1 MFKGEIYISKDYKLE
16 DYLRLKLRIDSDE
29 DIWKSAMNIFISRMK
44 GRYFDAIDKLSEEIN
59 KYGFSI
65 MVLECLIIDTL
76 VKFRYGPNKTE
87 TGRYLTD
94 IVIDKK
100 NESFQKFRYY
110 QENKVRFRKFL
121 EEFFIFEDNKN
132 KKYISK
138 KFYEDIRSSIVHFG
152 STENT
157 SRLTCDSSRLFTIL
171 ENRDISVDIT
181 IMNNELKR
189 YFNKYIEELKDKNNT
204 ELRKNF
210 MLAMNYLCGVY
221 ENFEVK

>member
-29 DIWKSAMNIFISRMK
+29 DIWKSAMNIFINRIN
-44 GRYFDAIDKLSEEIN
+44 GRYFDAIDKLSEERN

-65 MVLECLIIDTL
+65 MVLECLVIDTF

-100 NESFQKFRYY
+100 QKSFQKLRYY

-121 EEFFIFEDNKN
+121 EEFLIFEDNAD

-157 SRLTCDSSRLFTIL
+157 SRLTCDCSRLFTIL
-171 ENRDISVDIT
+171 ENGDISVDVI
-181 IMNNELKR
+181 IMNNELKE
-189 YFNKYIEELKDKNNT
+189 YFNKYIKELKDKKNI

-210 MLAMNYLCGVY
+210 MLAMDYLCGVY
-221 ENFEVK
+221 GNFEIK

>member
-1 MFKGEIYISKDYKLE
+1 MFKEEIYISKDYKLE
-16 DYLRLKLRIDSDE
+16 DYLRLKLRINSDE
-29 DIWKSAMNIFISRMK
+29 DIWKSATNIFISRIK
-44 GRYFDAIDKLSEEIN
+44 GRYFDAIDKLSEEVN

-65 MVLECLIIDTL
+65 MVLECLLIDTF
-76 VKFRYGPNKTE
+76 VKFRYGSNKTE

-100 NESFQKFRYY
+100 HRSFEKLKYN

-121 EEFFIFEDNKN
+121 EEFFIFEDNK
-132 KKYISK
+132 KYIST

-171 ENRDISVDIT
+171 ENGDISVDIA
-181 IMNNELKR
+181 IMNKELKR
-189 YFNKYIEELKDKNNT
+189 YFNKYIEELKDKNNS

-210 MLAMNYLCGVY
+210 MLAMDYLCGVY
-221 ENFEVK
+221 GNYEVK